1 MTLHKIADE
10 VHTEIH
16 RAWVKF
22 GPQYEVPDVDQVLMT
37 REGGCTDLRMAQE
50 YEVPTSSRA
59 KFLTDIAFSRGQGTW
74 AHILVEEVA
83 EAIEAAT
90 TGSQADLR
98 AELVQVAAV
107 AMRWV
112 DTIDVRARMA
122 EGGAL

>member
-10 VHTEIH
+10 VHAEIH

-22 GPQYEVPDVDQVLMT
+22 GPQYDTPDVDQVLMF

-50 YEVPTSSRA
+50 YEIPTSSRA
-59 KFLTDIAFSRGQGTW
+59 KFMTDTAFGRGRGTW

-90 TGSQADLR
+90 TGASADLR
-98 AELVQVAAV
+98 TELLQVAAV
-107 AMRWV
+107 AMRWI
-112 DTIDVRARMA
+112 DTIDQRAMHA
-122 EGGAL
+122 EAAP